1 MKFIRKWFQNQV
13 KIAWETRYDDE
24 ADEVIAVS
32 KSRGLNK
39 SSPRVS
45 VPYGSEDVIAFRV
58 YTARGGMVVECMT
71 HDEKRDR
78 EQVRLHVIPDSD
90 DFSESLSKIV
100 TMEYLQR

>member
-13 KIAWETRYDDE
+13 KIAWETRYDDV
-24 ADEVIAVS
+24 DEVIAVS
-32 KSRGLNK
+32 KSRGLNN